1 MNNEIKESIANTIK
15 NLDKEL
21 REISLKV
28 CMFCYHVIFS
38 SDMKNFKK
46 KKIHDDPE
54 LGNKEFHAYKLLTE
68 YIKSK
73 GFEVTHKIAGLET
86 AFMAKYSN
94 NKSGRR
100 VGFVCEYDSLPG

>member
-1 MNNEIKESIANTIK
+1 MYI
-15 NLDKEL
+15 LL
-21 REISLKV
+21 P
-28 CMFCYHVIFS
+28 YHFQFWHE
-38 SDMKNFKK
+38 KLQKK

-100 VGFVCEYDSLPG
+100 VGFVCEYDSLPR

>member
-1 MNNEIKESIANTIK
+1 
-15 NLDKEL
+15 
-21 REISLKV
+21 
-28 CMFCYHVIFS
+28 MFCCYVIFS
-38 SDMKNFKK
+38 SDIKNL
-46 KKIHDDPE
+46 KIHDDPE

-73 GFEVTHKIAGLET
+73 GFEVSHKIAGLET

-100 VGFVCEYDSLPG
+100 VGFVCEYDSLVG